1 MPHIS
6 IYPRRRIEVPSLR
19 DGDVDVA
26 QSAHN
31 QKPVG
36 ALFRAPAEDKAP
48 SLCRPPSPRPRQ
60 HLSPVGGV
68 PQKQHLRRC
77 YYIKGIFPHP
87 T

>member
-1 MPHIS
+1 MSMPHIS

-36 ALFRAPAEDKAP
+36 ALFRAAAEGKAA
-48 SLCRPPSPRPRQ
+48 SAKPR
-60 HLSPVGGV
+60 GV
-68 PQKQHLRRC
+68 PDEVQPRR
-77 YYIKGIFPHP
+77 G
-87 T
+87 